1 MAKKVAKKGTTG
13 KSENKAKKHMSRSAD
28 ALTDMAAAASS
39 PSGKASR
46 PKHAQGQAGPSQPAQ
61 SQFNDI
67 EGELNH
73 SVLGDTYYRGPVM
86 MRGPMIPKDNTT
98 GNLLAPGFSTDWL
111 HMDPWRVLR
120 IQAEFVDG
128 FGALAEIGPAVSIFG
143 SARTPKTD
151 PAYQAAQVMGE
162 KVARQGLAVITG
174 GGPGVMEAANKGAS
188 MAGGTS
194 IGLGIELP
202 HEQGLNEW
210 INLGMSF
217 RYFFVRKTMFV
228 KYSSGVII
236 CPGGFGT
243 LDEMFELLTLVQT
256 HKVTTIPV
264 VLFDTGYWKGLFE
277 WITTTLKDRGMI
289 SELDPDLVVMTDDPD
304 EAVRVASSAV
314 AKR

>member
-1 MAKKVAKKGTTG
+1 MIKKFSNSGNNQR
-13 KSENKAKKHMSRSAD
+13 SEATAQQE
-28 ALTDMAAAASS
+28 S
-39 PSGKASR
+39 PFSDS
-46 PKHAQGQAGPSQPAQ
+46 
-61 SQFNDI
+61 
-67 EGELNH
+67 EGDLNP
-73 SVLGDTYYRGPVM
+73 SVLGETYYRGPVM

-98 GNLLAPGFSTDWL
+98 GNLLAPGDSTDWL

-143 SARTPKTD
+143 SARTKHDD
-151 PAYQAAQVMGE
+151 PTYKAAETMGAE
-162 KVARQGLAVITG
+162 VAKQGLAVITG

-188 MAGGTS
+188 TAGGTS

-264 VLFDTGYWKGLFE
+264 VLFDTEYWKGLFE
-277 WITTTLKDRGMI
+277 WVTTTLKDRGMI
-289 SELDPDLVVMTDDPD
+289 SDLDPDLVVMTDDPH
-304 EAVRVASSAV
+304 EAVRVATSA
-314 AKR
+314 ARA